1 MSITPRVRPLIR
13 FLFLPR
19 PLRAGFQ
26 VAALVGVLGLS
37 SCGVQPVE
45 PPPVRG
51 PLPRVIPPGG
61 LDAYT
66 RTVQTGPDAFAMQTG
81 SRLFRKAGAPAV
93 DLVGVAHVG
102 SADYYQ
108 AISRRLA
115 QADLVLFEGVTDGTQ
130 ADPLDRDP
138 AAIAKVHA
146 KSGYGRIGS
155 SLGLSSQGEHIR
167 YERPRFRRCDMTIQE
182 MISLLDEDIAR
193 GGKTAE
199 DAAGAKAEMQ
209 SIKRVLGGESLL
221 MNSMLGLVKI
231 NHSLRSRIR
240 LSMVG
245 IGTRKS
251 EAEGVS
257 ARLKKLI
264 NEDRNEHVIRELSQ
278 VLRKEPGRRRIA
290 VFYGSGHH
298 ADLERRLRKLGYS
311 PAGPVNWDSA
321 ITSSP
326 YADGIPEPEVRE
338 ILNER

>member
-1 MSITPRVRPLIR
+1 VTPFIRLLLTPRFRR
-13 FLFLPR
+13 R
-19 PLRAGFQ
+19 GCRT
-26 VAALVGVLGLS
+26 AACGLLLVLA
-37 SCGVQPVE
+37 SCGVQPVD

-51 PLPRVIPPGG
+51 PLPRVIPAGG

-66 RTVQTGPDAFAMQTG
+66 RTAQTGPDAFAMQTG

-93 DLVGVAHVG
+93 DLVGVAHIG

-108 AISRRLA
+108 RVSRRLA

-130 ADPLDRDP
+130 GEPLDRDP
-138 AAIAKVHA
+138 AAIAKVHS

-155 SLGLSSQGEHIR
+155 SLGLSSQGEQIR

-182 MISLLDEDIAR
+182 MIQLLDDDIAR
-193 GGKTAE
+193 GGETGSN
-199 DAAGAKAEMQ
+199 AAGAKAEMQ

-240 LSMVG
+240 LSMVA

-251 EAEGVS
+251 EEEGVS

-290 VFYGSGHH
+290 VFYGSAHH

-311 PAGPVNWDSA
+311 PAGPVSWETA
-321 ITSSP
+321 IVSNP
-326 YADGIPEPEVRE
+326 YSDGISPAEVRE
-338 ILNER
+338 ALNKE